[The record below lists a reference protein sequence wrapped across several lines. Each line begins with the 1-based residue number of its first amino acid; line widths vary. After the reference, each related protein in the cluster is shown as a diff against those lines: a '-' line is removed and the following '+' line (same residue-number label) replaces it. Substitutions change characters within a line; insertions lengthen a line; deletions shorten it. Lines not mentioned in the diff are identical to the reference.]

1 MFDSLSSDE
10 QEAKSSF
17 DSTLLNC
24 DITFEEVS
32 AAIDSAKL
40 GKAFLFVPNEALK
53 NDQAKKLLHRL
64 FNVCFKTGFS
74 PQEWLKS
81 DLKPLFK
88 GGDKNPRNPLDHR
101 PICIMSCIAKIY
113 SCVLNVRLQSH
124 LNSNDL
130 LSDTQNGF
138 RAGRSCIDH
147 IYSLVT
153 ILRNRKLQCKETF
166 LCFVDFRRAFDS
178 VNHVLLFN
186 VLSTEFGIVG
196 NMYKSLLSLYSNP
209 VTRVILTSEKSSM
222 QTDYFD
228 CPLGVKQGDILSP
241 TLFSMFV
248 NSLTVDLKNS
258 NIGVSLD
265 LPSGSIIVNHLIYA
279 DDLVC
284 IADSAS
290 DLQSLIN
297 IVNLWCVKFRIEAN
311 LTKTEVMHVRKP
323 SVPQSKFKFKFGAKV
338 VNCCKTYKYLG
349 LHINQHLDFEKMS
362 NSFCDP
368 ASRALSAVMCKMIK
382 NKGFPFNIFEMLYN
396 CCVTSISDYSHE
408 VIGFHQYSGSALI
421 HSKAIRSYLGVGNSA
436 NLCGLR
442 SEMGWMEPRSRSQ
455 IRMFRYFLKL
465 KKMPDDRLTKKIF
478 IYDQY
483 FMQQNPNLQC
493 WSSEIKQIIIRNNLV
508 FSVDTVLPKLLC
520 KNLENIL
527 LTKDVAM
534 FKTQCAKSPKLRT
547 YNSLFSPFDG
557 QCLAENFT
565 RLCLPFIV
573 RKRLSQLRL
582 GVLPLRVE
590 TDRYQRVKIDASER
604 FCKQPKC
611 TNNDVSVAVKTF
623 EVENEFHFLVKCRE
637 YDQLRYVLFS
647 HLSCPEFDQLNDQNK
662 FCFMLTRPH
671 VARLVGQFIIDAFD
685 LRPVKT

>member
-1 MFDSLSSDE
+1 
-10 QEAKSSF
+10 
-17 DSTLLNC
+17 
-24 DITFEEVS
+24 
-32 AAIDSAKL
+32 
-40 GKAFLFVPNEALK
+40 
-53 NDQAKKLLHRL
+53 
-64 FNVCFKTGFS
+64 
-74 PQEWLKS
+74 
-81 DLKPLFK
+81 
-88 GGDKNPRNPLDHR
+88 
-101 PICIMSCIAKIY
+101 
-113 SCVLNVRLQSH
+113 
-124 LNSNDL
+124 
-130 LSDTQNGF
+130 
-138 RAGRSCIDH
+138 
-147 IYSLVT
+147 
-153 ILRNRKLQCKETF
+153 
-166 LCFVDFRRAFDS
+166 
-178 VNHVLLFN
+178 
-186 VLSTEFGIVG
+186 
-196 NMYKSLLSLYSNP
+196 
-209 VTRVILTSEKSSM
+209 
-222 QTDYFD
+222 
-228 CPLGVKQGDILSP
+228 
-241 TLFSMFV
+241 
-248 NSLTVDLKNS
+248 
-258 NIGVSLD
+258 
-265 LPSGSIIVNHLIYA
+265 
-279 DDLVC
+279 
-284 IADSAS
+284 
-290 DLQSLIN
+290 
-297 IVNLWCVKFRIEAN
+297 
-311 LTKTEVMHVRKP
+311 
-323 SVPQSKFKFKFGAKV
+323 
-338 VNCCKTYKYLG
+338 
-349 LHINQHLDFEKMS
+349 
-362 NSFCDP
+362 
-368 ASRALSAVMCKMIK
+368 
-382 NKGFPFNIFEMLYN
+382 MLYN

-421 HSKAIRSYLGVGNSA
+421 HSKAIRSYLGVGHSA

-508 FSVDTVLPKLLC
+508 FSVDTVPPKLLC